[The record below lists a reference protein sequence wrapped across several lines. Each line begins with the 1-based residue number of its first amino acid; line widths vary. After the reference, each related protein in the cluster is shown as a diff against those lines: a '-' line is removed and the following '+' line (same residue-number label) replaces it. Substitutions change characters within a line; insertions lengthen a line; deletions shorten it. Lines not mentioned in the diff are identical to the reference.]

1 MERDMPDKLFADDNL
16 PFPGSEDGERML
28 GDEVPLDETETPSGD
43 QDAPR
48 GHRLRIDT
56 SAAADTTMAAVD
68 DRANLDRHDR
78 NDFGQQGEKT
88 R

>member
-1 MERDMPDKLFADDNL
+1 MERDLQDKVFADDTL
-16 PFPGSEDGERML
+16 PIPGSEDGERML
-28 GDEVPLDETETPSGD
+28 GDEVPLDETETPQGD
-43 QDAPR
+43 QEASH

-78 NDFGQQGEKT
+78 NDFGQQGDKT